1 MKEYYY
7 ILLENISSHK
17 DSIEGALFFTTE
29 EAELE
34 WNFNGEQLTQFLNEI
49 KKASEEEFSKVV
61 FTVAQ
66 EVSEHFSVQKEAE
79 FRCLVINRYEK
90 WQREGH
96 EDWVQVAGQWF
107 QQFRSNGSQHMEAQD
122 KNHDGYEITDDGYET
137 VENQE
142 VIIDDGYAT
151 VATTDDEVNG
161 AGQDLETTKTQ
172 VPKKKRTLKKKKK
185 KKKNKVLS
193 SLASAPSA
201 SASSFVCVNSAMPME
216 PPSAIRVEM
225 KKEQLKE
232 EIKEEEKRIRWMQQ
246 EQLWKMDAWEEI
258 EEEETCIM
266 SVQQPRPRQLDP
278 RTRTRLSKAMVRQ
291 TQESLDAISK
301 LSGRPKS
308 NNKHSVMEVAEL
320 ALCSELSSKLRLKLR
335 KKEALLVKLKLLRR
349 SLKQLR
355 KARAKKKKAKA
366 EAAAKA
372 KAEAEAEDEK
382 ENAEKEKGKAEA
394 EAVKANA
401 EKAEAEDVKENA
413 EKEKRQ
419 KVKANAKMNAAET
432 AAAKAAGTSPRSR
445 SHTPPPVG
453 FQTGPANTEA
463 VTTPNCPPQLA
474 LPANAPASSSSS
486 TDAPEAQAKAPKP
499 AKAAATP
506 RKATAAAA
514 GKQLSSSTN
523 TVQVR
528 ARGSVIKELPTVT
541 AEQVTMLAE
550 ARAKHDGDCDRIR
563 NMPGNLVTCFNKGE
577 DIYENPPWSQST
589 ARPDGYR
596 PLGKGLCP
604 FPEED
609 QTGFHDR
616 FRRRE
621 AEVLDIVSGS
631 TRRRKG
637 EAEAESRSRSRS
649 RKNQQSW
656 KRMRNTVRYPFTEN
670 HNRA

>member
-1 MKEYYY
+1 M
-7 ILLENISSHK
+7 
-17 DSIEGALFFTTE
+17 
-29 EAELE
+29 
-34 WNFNGEQLTQFLNEI
+34 
-49 KKASEEEFSKVV
+49 
-61 FTVAQ
+61 
-66 EVSEHFSVQKEAE
+66 
-79 FRCLVINRYEK
+79 
-90 WQREGH
+90 
-96 EDWVQVAGQWF
+96 
-107 QQFRSNGSQHMEAQD
+107 
-122 KNHDGYEITDDGYET
+122 
-137 VENQE
+137 
-142 VIIDDGYAT
+142 
-151 VATTDDEVNG
+151 
-161 AGQDLETTKTQ
+161 
-172 VPKKKRTLKKKKK
+172 
-185 KKKNKVLS
+185 
-193 SLASAPSA
+193 
-201 SASSFVCVNSAMPME
+201 
-216 PPSAIRVEM
+216 
-225 KKEQLKE
+225 
-232 EIKEEEKRIRWMQQ
+232 
-246 EQLWKMDAWEEI
+246 
-258 EEEETCIM
+258 
-266 SVQQPRPRQLDP
+266 
-278 RTRTRLSKAMVRQ
+278 
-291 TQESLDAISK
+291 
-301 LSGRPKS
+301 
-308 NNKHSVMEVAEL
+308 
-320 ALCSELSSKLRLKLR
+320 
-335 KKEALLVKLKLLRR
+335 
-349 SLKQLR
+349 
-355 KARAKKKKAKA
+355 
-366 EAAAKA
+366 
-372 KAEAEAEDEK
+372 
-382 ENAEKEKGKAEA
+382 
-394 EAVKANA
+394 KANA

-514 GKQLSSSTN
+514 GKQLSSSTT

-550 ARAKHDGDCDRIR
+550 ARAIH
-563 NMPGNLVTCFNKGE
+563 
-577 DIYENPPWSQST
+577 ENPPWSQST

>member
-1 MKEYYY
+1 MSTVVYKVAREV
-7 ILLENISSHK
+7 LER
-17 DSIEGALFFTTE
+17 
-29 EAELE
+29 
-34 WNFNGEQLTQFLNEI
+34 
-49 KKASEEEFSKVV
+49 FS
-61 FTVAQ
+61 AQ
-66 EVSEHFSVQKEAE
+66 NEAE
-79 FRCLVINRYEK
+79 FRYLVINRFEK
-90 WQREGH
+90 WQRECH
-96 EDWVQVAGQWF
+96 EDWVQVAVQWF
-107 QQFRSNGSQHMEAQD
+107 HQFNCNGSQHIQC
-122 KNHDGYEITDDGYET
+122 IDDGYET
-137 VENQE
+137 IDDGSEIDDNQE
-142 VIIDDGYAT
+142 VIVEKDGYEES
-151 VATTDDEVNG
+151 VIDDEVNG
-161 AGQDLETTKTQ
+161 AVQDLETTKTQ
-172 VPKKKRTLKKKKK
+172 RLKKKKK
-185 KKKNKVLS
+185 KKKKKKNVKNPSERTHIAHGGSIGIAELTHTKDDAEADGAEAKEQLS
-193 SLASAPSA
+193 
-201 SASSFVCVNSAMPME
+201 
-216 PPSAIRVEM
+216 VEM
-225 KKEQLKE
+225 KMEQLE
-232 EIKEEEKRIRWMQQ
+232 EECRQEEKRIRWMGE
-246 EQLWKMDAWEEI
+246 EQFWRIQREEI
-258 EEEETCIM
+258 EAKEERIRCIL
-266 SVQQPRPRQLDP
+266 SVQQPRPRQPGP

-291 TQESLDAISK
+291 TQKSLDAISN

-308 NNKHSVMEVAEL
+308 NNKHSVMEVAAL
-320 ALCSELSSKLRLKLR
+320 ALNSELSSELRRKLR

-349 SLKQLR
+349 RLKQLR
-355 KARAKKKKAKA
+355 KARAEKKKAKA
-366 EAAAKA
+366 GAAAKA

-514 GKQLSSSTN
+514 GKQLSSSTT